1 MIFLLIILT
10 IVIFSFISQFF
21 SKYNRVFIFTSILFV
36 LFFYYF
42 LAHLHN
48 RDEINSFKYRD
59 SVYYNRLV
67 KAFKEY
73 NLHIA
78 KDPNPIPQN
87 QNARQ
92 LYVEAVTKNHAL
104 FWLWDCS
111 YYKGYIYI
119 YFGLTP
125 VLLFYLPFNLITNSF
140 LPDQIVILI
149 LASIIFLISL
159 LIIRKI
165 STVFLHLKIP
175 LWIQILTIFLIG
187 ISDFTIFFLVQPHIY
202 EVSIISAGLLLL
214 LGIYLFLQYCCST
227 NIKKN
232 RYYIFFIGL
241 VLALSVGC
249 RPHYILFIPLFFI
262 AILYFEY
269 SRKTH
274 VKKIIKYSL
283 FFIIPCLLY
292 GSILATYN
300 YLRFDSI
307 FEFGWK
313 YQLNDIPIYT
323 NIFPIKDFLLGL
335 KYHIFQVPLISENL
349 PIFFSVKAVGHSLAN
364 EKTIGLIFVFPLS
377 IFLLLLPKIIHCFWI
392 RKEKHILVF
401 LFLSIYILIINLFI
415 VCMAGMTL
423 RYNFEYI
430 YIISILSIFVFYIIY
445 TKSKIKIKF
454 ILSTLFITLFIFS
467 LYINFSILLNDN
479 YITFYPSEYKTKIIL
494 FLM

>member
-10 IVIFSFISQFF
+10 IVIFSFISQIF
-21 SKYNRVFIFTSILFV
+21 SKHNKIFIFISIFFV

-48 RDEINSFKYRD
+48 RDEFNSFKYRD
-59 SVYYNRLV
+59 TVYYNRLV
-67 KAFKEY
+67 KSFKEY

-78 KDPNPIPQN
+78 KNPNPIPQN

-111 YYKGYIYI
+111 YYKGYIYL
-119 YFGLTP
+119 YFGVTP
-125 VLLFYLPFNLITNSF
+125 VLLFYLPFNLITNLF
-140 LPDQIVILI
+140 LPDQIVIL
-149 LASIIFLISL
+149 LLTSLIFLISL

-165 STVFLHLKIP
+165 STIFLHLKIP

-202 EVSIISAGLLLL
+202 EVSIISAGFLLLF
-214 LGIYLFLQYCCST
+214 GVYLFLQYCCSI
-227 NIKKN
+227 NIQKN

-241 VLALSVGC
+241 VVSLSVGC
-249 RPHYILFIPLFFI
+249 RPHYILFIPFFFVS
-262 AILYFEY
+262 ILYIEY
-269 SRKTH
+269 SKKTD
-274 VKKIIKYSL
+274 IKQITKYIF
-283 FFIIPCLLY
+283 FFIIPCILY
-292 GSILATYN
+292 GSIIAIYN

-323 NIFPIKDFLLGL
+323 NILPLKDLFLGL
-335 KYHIFQVPLISENL
+335 KYHIFQIPLINNTL
-349 PIFFSVKAVGHSLAN
+349 PIFSSVKAIGHSLGN
-364 EKTIGLIFVFPLS
+364 EKAIGLIFVFPLS
-377 IFLLLLPKIIHCFWI
+377 IFLLLLPKIIKNFLI
-392 RKEKHILVF
+392 DKNKKILVF
-401 LFLSIYILIINLFI
+401 LFLSIFIFITNLFV
-415 VCMAGMTL
+415 VCMAGMSL
-423 RYNFEYI
+423 RYNFEYM
-430 YIISILSIFVFYIIY
+430 YITTILSIFIFYLIY
-445 TKSKIKIKF
+445 VKSKIRIKF
-454 ILSTLFITLFIFS
+454 ILKILFITFFIFS

-479 YITFYPSEYKTKIIL
+479 YIIFNPAEYRTKIIL